1 MCGFVGIFSDHGGS
15 PNLARDI
22 RRMNDRIV
30 HRGPDADGYFVG
42 DYAALG
48 HRRLSIIDIATGQQ
62 PLWNEDQTVGVAFN
76 GEIYNFMDLA
86 AELSSL
92 GHVFRTRSDTE
103 VIVHAWEQWG
113 EACVTR
119 FRGMFAFA
127 LIDLKRRSLFLARD
141 RLGVKPLY
149 YAFVDQC
156 LIFGSELKALCMFPG
171 FRKVLLPQAVEDY
184 LGLGYVPEPR
194 TIYQNVFKLPSAHT
208 LLVAQG
214 SGFRGASPRAYWDI
228 RFPGGNPISFADA
241 RIELV
246 DRLKESIR
254 LRLMSEVPLGAF
266 LSGGVDS
273 SSVVALMSE
282 LSDQP
287 VKTCSIGF
295 DRSEYDESAYALEVA
310 ARYKTDHFS
319 EVVGVGDASF
329 LDKLIDI
336 YDEPFADSSAI
347 PTYRVCGMA
356 RRKVTVALSGDG
368 ADEVFGGY
376 KRYQDQLRTER
387 FSALVPGFMKRPL
400 KGLLNM
406 SLGGAGLEGY
416 AGPGGRTLRA
426 LFSNTARSYLDQV
439 SLVPEVVRNTL
450 WSPAF
455 RSELQGY
462 RTIELFEAHARKAQV
477 RDALG
482 LIQYLDMKTY
492 LVDDINT
499 KVDRASMAFS
509 LEVREPMMD
518 HVLMEWMGTLPSSFK
533 VLGEQRKRLLK
544 SSMES
549 RLSNDLLYRPKM
561 GFAVPVAH
569 WIRHDLRGKCE
580 KLATSGALVASG
592 MFEPQA
598 VQAIIDQHMSGRAD
612 MSPSIWGFLVLERFL
627 ERLEGQE
634 G

>member
-1 MCGFVGIFSDHGGS
+1 MCGFVGIFSPSGPVSGLLE
-15 PNLARDI
+15 NV
-22 RRMNDRIV
+22 RRMNDRIK
-30 HRGPDADGYFVG
+30 HRGPDADGYYVG

-62 PLWNEDQTVGVAFN
+62 PLWNEDHTVCVAFN
-76 GEIYNFMDLA
+76 GEIYNFQDLVT
-86 AELSSL
+86 ELTQH

-113 EACVTR
+113 ADCVTR
-119 FRGMFAFA
+119 FRGMFAFG
-127 LIDLKRRSLFLARD
+127 LVDLHRRCLFLARD

-149 YAFVDQC
+149 YALVKGT
-156 LIFGSELKALCMFPG
+156 LIFGSELKALCAYPG
-171 FRKVLLPQAVEDY
+171 LQRDLLPQAIEDY

-194 TIYQNVFKLPSAHT
+194 TIYREVYKLPSAHT
-208 LLVAQG
+208 LTVTQG
-214 SGFRGASPRAYWDI
+214 QDPRRLEPRTYWDI
-228 RFPGGNPISFADA
+228 CFPGGNPISFEDA
-241 RIELV
+241 RAELV
-246 DRLKESIR
+246 SRLKESIR

-282 LSDQP
+282 LNDQP

-295 DRSEYDESAYALEVA
+295 DQPEYDESLYAQEVA
-310 ARYKTDHFS
+310 RRYKTDHYS
-319 EVVGVGDASF
+319 EVVNVGDVQF
-329 LDKLIDI
+329 LNKLIDV

-376 KRYQDQLRTER
+376 RRYQEQLRTER
-387 FSALVPGFMKRPL
+387 FAGLMPGPLKRPL
-400 KGLLNM
+400 KGILNLAM
-406 SLGGAGLEGY
+406 GPGGLETY

-426 LFSNTARSYLDQV
+426 LFSDTTRSYLDQV
-439 SLVPEVVRNTL
+439 SLVPELIRGRL
-450 WSPAF
+450 WSSSF
-455 RSELQGY
+455 RKQLQGY

-477 RDALG
+477 KDTLG
-482 LIQYLDMKTY
+482 LIQYLDIKTY

-499 KVDRASMAFS
+499 KVDRASMDFS

-533 VLGEQRKRLLK
+533 VLGNQRKRLLK

-549 RLSNDLLYRPKM
+549 RLSHDLLYRQKM
-561 GFAVPVAH
+561 GFAVPISN
-569 WIRHDLRGKCE
+569 WIKNELRSQCE
-580 KLATSGALVASG
+580 GLAKFGPLVESG
-592 MFEPQA
+592 MFEPN
-598 VQAIIDQHMSGRAD
+598 AIRQIVDSHLRGRAD
-612 MSPSIWGFLVLERFL
+612 MSPAIWGLLVLNSFL
-627 ERLEGQE
+627 ERRDSEE
-634 G
+634 D